1 MQEDL
6 LILKC
11 SAILS
16 NFFLKSETF
25 IVRRKSNINKV
36 RRYDEFGGKLLGL
49 FEFEEKP
56 DRLFNMKS
64 KSSQTILE
72 FKLIFLLLFI
82 HSIFNGTFSHK

>member
-25 IVRRKSNINKV
+25 IVRRKSNVNKV

-56 DRLFNMKS
+56 DRLFTMKS